1 MGLTLTLV
9 ATWEAVDILRF
20 LQIEILM
27 KLFLLVSSHPVKQKK
42 NAFADN
48 IYLRHFLVCKFK
60 LRSQ

>member
-1 MGLTLTLV
+1 MGDTSMGLTLTLV

-42 NAFADN
+42 LHLLIISISVIF
-48 IYLRHFLVCKFK
+48 
-60 LRSQ
+60 

>member
-42 NAFADN
+42 LHLLIISISVIF
-48 IYLRHFLVCKFK
+48 
-60 LRSQ
+60 